1 MTEIGEKGINLS
13 GGQKARVSL
22 ARAVYK
28 RPDVIFMDDPISALD
43 TQTRKKIFTEVFQGI
58 LKEKTRIL
66 VTHAVDFV
74 HLADKI
80 VIMNEGKIIAQGS
93 YNELEDHPY
102 MRQIQDIHE
111 SNKDELKKANNEK
124 KQHIQMARRQSGEPA
139 RESLSEA
146 ETLSSDEHGSAS
158 SVLSDEEVQEK
169 LVSLAGARL
178 GLDAETEKVVGQ
190 LLIDERDE
198 DINADS
204 ETFWKLFA
212 MIGGF
217 TTVGIFIAQS
227 VFFRMVEVYQ
237 ENVTMYW
244 TEFSPEEQQSRF
256 SEYMQTLTYV
266 GLFGLVFG
274 NVRDFAFHRM
284 KKLMTRHVH
293 QETLR

>member
-80 VIMNEGKIIAQGS
+80 VIMNEGRIIAQGS
-93 YNELEDHPY
+93 YSELEDHPY

-111 SNKDELKKANNEK
+111 SNKEELKKANNEK
-124 KQHIQMARRQSGEPA
+124 KQHIEMARRQSGEPA

-146 ETLSSDEHGSAS
+146 DTLSSEEHGSAS
-158 SVLSDEEVQEK
+158 SVLTDEEVQEK
-169 LVSLAGARL
+169 LASLAGARL

-204 ETFWKLFA
+204 ETFWKLFT

-227 VFFRMVEVYQ
+227 VFHRMVEVYQ
-237 ENVTMYW
+237 ERVTMYW
-244 TEFSPEEQQSRF
+244 TEFSPEEQQSHF

-274 NVRDFAFHRM
+274 NVRDFAFQRM

-293 QETLR
+293 KETLR

>member
-1 MTEIGEKGINLS
+1 M
-13 GGQKARVSL
+13 
-22 ARAVYK
+22 
-28 RPDVIFMDDPISALD
+28 
-43 TQTRKKIFTEVFQGI
+43 
-58 LKEKTRIL
+58 
-66 VTHAVDFV
+66 THAVDFV

-158 SVLSDEEVQEK
+158 SVLSDEEVQDK

-237 ENVTMYW
+237 ESVTMYW

-274 NVRDFAFHRM
+274 NVRDFAF
-284 KKLMTRHVH
+284 
-293 QETLR
+293 

>member
-80 VIMNEGKIIAQGS
+80 VIMNEGRIIAQGS
-93 YNELEDHPY
+93 YSELEDHPY

-111 SNKDELKKANNEK
+111 SNKEELKKANNEK
-124 KQHIQMARRQSGEPA
+124 KQHIEMARRQSGEPA

-146 ETLSSDEHGSAS
+146 DTLSSEEHGSAS
-158 SVLSDEEVQEK
+158 SVLTDEEVQEK
-169 LVSLAGARL
+169 LASLAGARL

-190 LLIDERDE
+190 ELEGLGIQANPSKACREKKKPF
-198 DINADS
+198 N
-204 ETFWKLFA
+204 ETKNLFWL
-212 MIGGF
+212 
-217 TTVGIFIAQS
+217 
-227 VFFRMVEVYQ
+227 
-237 ENVTMYW
+237 
-244 TEFSPEEQQSRF
+244 
-256 SEYMQTLTYV
+256 
-266 GLFGLVFG
+266 
-274 NVRDFAFHRM
+274 
-284 KKLMTRHVH
+284 
-293 QETLR
+293 

>member
-111 SNKDELKKANNEK
+111 SNKDELNKANSEK
-124 KQHIQMARRQSGEPA
+124 KQHIQMARRKSGEPA

-146 ETLSSDEHGSAS
+146 ESLSNDEHGPAS
-158 SVLSDEEVQEK
+158 SVLSDEEVQKK

-190 LLIDERDE
+190 LLIDEREE

-237 ENVTMYW
+237 ESVTMYW

-274 NVRDFAFHRM
+274 NVRDFAF
-284 KKLMTRHVH
+284 
-293 QETLR
+293 